1 MHYRLIRP
9 GRRIHGPRWYS
20 IKCEIATTNAFAIPG
35 SRVAIFLVVASM
47 PSARLTNAKPR
58 RLELL
63 EQCKQVLQVILAL
76 TLLSIRADG
85 FESRIWVA
93 GGRGIGWQA
102 LADAN
107 RRIRSRRGHCVCC
120 ETRRA

>member
-85 FESRIWVA
+85 FESRIRVA
-93 GGRGIGWQA
+93 RGRGIGWQA

-107 RRIRSRRGHCVCC
+107 RRIRSRR
-120 ETRRA
+120 